1 MHNYIESSPA
11 QKHIFIGFNALSKSE
26 AEVIQEIINYNGEIY
41 WDIDKTFL
49 KSDFNNASLFI
60 ESYLNKWNYYKK
72 NKVKIISD
80 SYRKEKNIFAIG
92 TPKNIG
98 QVKYAG
104 ELLASMGEDELSK
117 TAVVLGDEKL
127 LIPLINSIPDN
138 VKSMN
143 ITMGYPLKNSNLFSF
158 FYLLI
163 KIHSKNQS
171 NFYYKSIISILSHE
185 LISPIIEN

>member
-1 MHNYIESSPA
+1 
-11 QKHIFIGFNALSKSE
+11 
-26 AEVIQEIINYNGEIY
+26 
-41 WDIDKTFL
+41 
-49 KSDFNNASLFI
+49 
-60 ESYLNKWNYYKK
+60 
-72 NKVKIISD
+72 
-80 SYRKEKNIFAIG
+80 
-92 TPKNIG
+92 
-98 QVKYAG
+98 
-104 ELLASMGEDELSK
+104 MGEDELSN

-127 LIPLINSIPDN
+127 LIPLINSIPEN

-185 LISPIIEN
+185 LISPIIENETDVCKIIKEENLIYISKNEIIEIDNDNSKIYELIFSKWKEIPDVINSCLDLIDLIKNTIRKIHKMI